1 MRWRLLGWGLAAV
14 ASAGLQAGCESAPE
28 QPPSPPAASSVPPP
42 AVTTTS
48 ATPVSFSPQPKLF
61 DHGAVARGVRQVLT
75 QSFQVTELGPVV
87 CPPAQPVRAGHSF
100 ECQAQIGAEQRSV
113 PITVKTDEGEYE
125 VGAPG

>member
-1 MRWRLLGWGLAAV
+1 MRLRLLGCGLV
-14 ASAGLQAGCESAPE
+14 ALALAGSQAGCESAPE
-28 QPPSPPAASSVPPP
+28 QPPSPPAGSSVPPA
-42 AVTTTS
+42 AVTTT
-48 ATPVSFSPQPKLF
+48 ATTPVSFSPQPKLF
-61 DHGAVARGVRQVLT
+61 DHGAVAEGVRQVLT
-75 QSFQVTELGPVV
+75 QSFQVTELGAVL